1 MNEITV
7 NWHIIQKCN
16 YKCYYCFA
24 KYDNYDKKEVHNS
37 KKEIEILLNKIYQA
51 FSNKYKDYN
60 IRLNIAGGEP
70 ILSKNLDFI
79 IKTAYK
85 IGFDVSIITNSSVLI
100 TRFISENAKYI
111 SMFAIS
117 IDSLNTNTN
126 IKIGRIG
133 NKNYLEIHQILK
145 NISLLRKYNSSI
157 KIKINTVVNN
167 YNYAEYI
174 GDFINL
180 ANPDKWKIFQ
190 ALSINNSKE
199 YCSKEQ
205 FSTFI
210 NNHKN
215 LNMNIFSE
223 TNEEMIESYIM
234 VDPYGRFYQNSG
246 AIYQY
251 SKSILELESNEIINH
266 VNFDLKKYKNR
277 Y

>member
-70 ILSKNLDFI
+70 TLSKNLYFI
-79 IKTAYK
+79 IQTAYK
-85 IGFDVSIITNSSVLI
+85 IGFNVSIITNASILT

-167 YNYAEYI
+167 YNYAENI

-199 YCSKEQ
+199 YCLKEQ
-205 FSTFI
+205 FNTFI
-210 NNHKN
+210 NNHKS
-215 LNMNIFSE
+215 LNINIFSE

-234 VDPYGRFYQNSG
+234 IDPHGRFYQNSG

>member
-1 MNEITV
+1 MTTPLFLAEQEKDI
-7 NWHIIQKCN
+7 
-16 YKCYYCFA
+16 
-24 KYDNYDKKEVHNS
+24 
-37 KKEIEILLNKIYQA
+37 LNK
-51 FSNKYKDYN
+51 N
-60 IRLNIAGGEP
+60 LNI
-70 ILSKNLDFI
+70 
-79 IKTAYK
+79 
-85 IGFDVSIITNSSVLI
+85 NSSL
-100 TRFISENAKYI
+100 S
-111 SMFAIS
+111 
-117 IDSLNTNTN
+117 
-126 IKIGRIG
+126 
-133 NKNYLEIHQILK
+133 QLK
-145 NISLLRKYNSSI
+145 SKCKEL
-157 KIKINTVVNN
+157 
-167 YNYAEYI
+167 
-174 GDFINL
+174 G
-180 ANPDKWKIFQ
+180 
-190 ALSINNSKE
+190 INNSKE